1 MFADSKETERLKIF
15 QAEEQKV
22 PKRLQGKWYDDP
34 RLSSCFVFAD
44 LSTKNYYLLDI
55 VSSAVLNSELI
66 CVCLARCDQ
75 SNRSSSK
82 A

>member
-55 VSSAVLNSELI
+55 VSSASPKLRIDLRLSRKV
-66 CVCLARCDQ
+66 
-75 SNRSSSK
+75 
-82 A
+82 